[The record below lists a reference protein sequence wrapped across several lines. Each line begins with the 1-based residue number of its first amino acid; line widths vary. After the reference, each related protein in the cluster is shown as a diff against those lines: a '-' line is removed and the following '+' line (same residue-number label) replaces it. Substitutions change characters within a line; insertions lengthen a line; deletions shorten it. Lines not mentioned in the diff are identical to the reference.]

1 VAAVCVGVALAAS
14 CERGSTTLPVPT
26 ARPCKEIG
34 LSCSAE
40 RLPNRILQGEDHD
53 GALGPVDGMS
63 LKGILTFDQAL
74 RRGWYFYHP
83 DSKTIQVVLGSA
95 NAARWHWGRGRHLYY
110 AIEYG
115 GVCEPFSVT
124 AGAPTPIPPCFEG
137 DGSAVIEARTGRF
150 IGAGADSSP
159 P

>member
-1 VAAVCVGVALAAS
+1 MAAVCVGVALAAS

-95 NAARWHWGRGRHLYY
+95 NAARWHWGR
-110 AIEYG
+110 
-115 GVCEPFSVT
+115 
-124 AGAPTPIPPCFEG
+124 CFEG
-137 DGSAVIEARTGRF
+137 DGSAVIEARTGWF